1 MSSPPVSQSNTA
13 PVVVLRSTFFN
24 LAIKIFLVIVI
35 TWVSIYLFQTY
46 LAPYIGIHHLQL
58 QVIWSIAIV
67 AVAFIITRSLN
78 KMILNLVGKISPH
91 LASTIS
97 FFAVIM
103 ISLLAII
110 AIMYQLQVDAQTILV
125 GGGVTAVI
133 IGIALSTIVGN
144 ILSGGLVLTTFPAKI
159 GDSIFIVND
168 NIRGKI
174 DEVNLLYTKVKT
186 DQGSEY
192 FVPNNAVV
200 QGLVRLTKES
210 NTIKDNNDL
219 PFSEGD
225 KIELANQMGRRF
237 TGTVDKINPKFV
249 SLIADTDENII
260 ITISTDAILSGQFII
275 IIKRAIHKDH
285 TAKTSEAQ

>member
-1 MSSPPVSQSNTA
+1 MSPPTSQSNR
-13 PVVVLRSTFFN
+13 VVRSTLFN
-24 LAIKIFLVIVI
+24 LAIKILLVIMI

-46 LAPYIGIHHLQL
+46 FAPYMGIHNLQL
-58 QVIWSIAIV
+58 QVIWSIAIG
-67 AVAFIITRSLN
+67 AVAFIIIRSIR

-97 FFAVIM
+97 FFAIIM

-110 AIMYQLQVDAQTILV
+110 AIMYQLQVDAQAILV

-210 NTIKDNNDL
+210 SIIEDNNNNL
-219 PFSEGD
+219 PFFEGD
-225 KIELANQMGRRF
+225 KIELANQIGRF
-237 TGTVDKINPKFV
+237 AGTVDKINQKFV
-249 SLIADTDENII
+249 SLIADTDQNI
-260 ITISTDAILSGQFII
+260 ITISTDAILSGQYVI
-275 IIKRAIHKDH
+275 IIKRAMHKDH